1 MNTIFITNERI
12 AELAKQAQENIAI
25 KANDDYDTRWWKP
38 ELYDQ
43 EFVRLIIQ
51 EVVNQK
57 VMKLFEYTPLKGV

>member
-43 EFVRLIIQ
+43 EFARLIIQ
-51 EVVNQK
+51 EVLNQNA
-57 VMKLFEYTPLKGV
+57 MKLFEYTSMR

>member
-25 KANDDYDTRWWKP
+25 KANDDTRWWKP

-43 EFVRLIIQ
+43 EFARLIIQ